1 MGSLTPR
8 EIAES
13 IVNARAERRDPEQ
26 ILDWAVGALY
36 LYCDEEA
43 RQKATEMALVT
54 LRNGL
59 PGHVPYAWNGAERYR
74 QMGIA
79 MSLFRIR
86 QRIRAAQR
94 LMQETVTWPENGVSA
109 MQNGRENGG

>member
-43 RQKATEMALVT
+43 RQKASLKAAIFPGMALVSHQE
-54 LRNGL
+54 L
-59 PGHVPYAWNGAERYR
+59 PIGYAKWPRKWREEW
-74 QMGIA
+74 
-79 MSLFRIR
+79 RISR
-86 QRIRAAQR
+86 CTDR
-94 LMQETVTWPENGVSA
+94 
-109 MQNGRENGG
+109 

>member
-36 LYCDEEA
+36 LY
-43 RQKATEMALVT
+43 L
-54 LRNGL
+54 
-59 PGHVPYAWNGAERYR
+59 
-74 QMGIA
+74 
-79 MSLFRIR
+79 SLIH
-86 QRIRAAQR
+86 I
-94 LMQETVTWPENGVSA
+94 
-109 MQNGRENGG
+109 